1 MSDYLIREIEALPTV
16 DVRGRVQVVDGHGE
30 DFLEEFV
37 LEDLDT
43 GQRET
48 HAGVLFVLIGSQ
60 PRSDWLAGSVGL
72 DAWGSVLTGAE
83 AAASGDWPLERQPQL
98 LETTVPG
105 VFAVGDVRANSV
117 KRVASAVGEGAL
129 AVTLLHQYLASL
141 RRARATGT

>member
-16 DVRGRVQVVDGHGE
+16 DVRGRVQVVDGSGE

-43 GQRET
+43 GERET
-48 HAGVLFVLIGSQ
+48 RVGVLFVLIGSQ

-72 DAWGSVLTGAE
+72 DRWGSVLTGAD
-83 AAASGDWPLERQPQL
+83 AAAGGTWPLERQPQL

-129 AVTLLHQYLASL
+129 AVTLVHQYLASL
-141 RRARATGT
+141 RQARTAGA